1 MFDHDTVS
9 SICES
14 TFSQHK
20 SALWVLQ
27 QLLTYSR
34 IDVPRRLRRAILLN
48 DLSLVQRIIRNNPD
62 YLRNPD
68 FEDKSNTNLHLA
80 AKHGFTQI
88 AVCPFEPCAYVISS
102 PQLLGKGI
110 HRVRADKL
118 WQEFLVDAGHEEG
131 NISRNNDFETP
142 LMFAAT
148 AGREETGVYLARRF
162 PECIPWQNKAGL
174 DAVCCFHIWQATIA
188 NIAQL
193 MLSAKS
199 GSGTLHL
206 IPTLIVQDPTVLT
219 ATDKTGNTALHH
231 ASAAGELKALRLLLQ
246 YGANPL
252 VANAYSWTPVHYSAT
267 PAAEAYFKTLIIEFE
282 KKKAEGRRELQERQ
296 KQRNAGVR
304 LVTDGDV
311 VGRGS
316 SESERI
322 RIRARDDAGLQG
334 LPAPGMDWSPVEKRR
349 AMTPT
354 EGRGWTFT
362 PDGMRPRAETA
373 ESSGTV

>member
-1 MFDHDTVS
+1 MVRCHR
-9 SICES
+9 
-14 TFSQHK
+14 
-20 SALWVLQ
+20 
-27 QLLTYSR
+27 YSR

-48 DLSLVQRIIRNNPD
+48 DLPLVQRILRNNPD

-68 FEDKSNTNLHLA
+68 YEEKSNTNLHLA
-80 AKHGFTQI
+80 AKYGLTQI
-88 AVCPFEPCAYVISS
+88 AEY
-102 PQLLGKGI
+102 
-110 HRVRADKL
+110 
-118 WQEFLVDAGHEEG
+118 LVDAGHEDG

-142 LMFAAT
+142 LMFAAM
-148 AGREETGVYLARRF
+148 AGKEETGVYLAKRF
-162 PECIPWQNKAGL
+162 PESIPWQNKAGL
-174 DAVCCFHIWQATIA
+174 DS
-188 NIAQL
+188 L
-193 MLSAKS
+193 MLSSKS

-206 IPTLIVQDPTVLT
+206 IPTLIVQDPTILT
-219 ATDKTGNTALHH
+219 AHDHSGNTALHH

-252 VANAYSWTPVHYSAT
+252 VANIYSWTPVHYSAT

-296 KQRNAGVR
+296 KQRSAGVR

-311 VGRGS
+311 LVGRKS
-316 SESERI
+316 SESERV
-322 RIRARDDAGLQG
+322 RARARDDAGLQG